1 MRKRRLWGKRG
12 WSLVVVFLALAGLA
26 WHFEAASRLDPE
38 VLKPRPG
45 PLVLDRTGRVLRLI
59 PEAQGGKLVTLPE
72 GDLPGLVAAAFV
84 AAEDQRFW
92 HHPGVD
98 PLAVVRAALS
108 NLSQGRV
115 VSGAST
121 ITQQLARL
129 AYPGPRTYYGK
140 LVEMAR
146 SLRIELALGKD
157 DILRRY
163 LDRVPMGNN
172 LMGVEAGARAY
183 FGKTAAKLNEAEAA
197 VLAALAKAP
206 GTLNPYGPRRE
217 RLLARQRWV
226 LARMARLG
234 YLSSQ
239 ELQVRQPDPFR
250 FQGRGSHAP
259 AFPFEAPHFVNLVLA
274 RETAASGPQSLKT
287 TLDLSLQQRTQAIVQ
302 SHRAR
307 LLKAGATQAA
317 AVIVANASREVLA
330 LVGSCAYGS
339 RDQGFN
345 NGATAWRSPGSTL
358 KPFLYALA
366 LDQGFTPASVLED
379 VERRYRTPRGEFIP
393 ANFDRVS
400 HGPVSFREALGNSL
414 NLSAVHLLN
423 LMGPENYYDTLAELG
438 LINRPEFRPGHYGLG
453 LVVGNP
459 EVSLLQLA
467 GAYACLAN
475 GGKYG
480 PLRLTLDAPRVEGT
494 PIFSPQAAYI
504 ISDILSDPMARSRI
518 FGGAAAMNPPYRL
531 AIKTG
536 TSTRYRDLWAVA
548 YTPGYTLAVWV
559 GNFNGR
565 PTADLSGAGA
575 AAPIVAD
582 LAEALFGGSSTPAFP
597 QPAGVVTAEVCNFS
611 GLQPGPG
618 CAHRRQELFMA
629 GTEPQAA
636 CSYHQ
641 AQEPWHRMPAGYAGW
656 LHQRFARG
664 GEGRFRL
671 AGFDQDLQKTFQGPV
686 TAASRTG
693 GMLPRRRGGALVL
706 GLPAPQLAGSYP
718 AARDGGLALGV
729 SISYPLPGDRFLL
742 PGNTEVIRVI
752 SKAQCREPLQAVTW
766 FVDGREVAATGPPYE
781 LPLDLGRGRHRLTVV
796 GPGGQ
801 GDTVEVAVQ

>member
-1 MRKRRLWGKRG
+1 MHKWLPSGRTAWRLAA
-12 WSLVVVFLALAGLA
+12 ALLIVTGLA
-26 WHFEAASRLDPE
+26 WHFEAVSRLDPE
-38 VLKPRPG
+38 ALTPTPG
-45 PLVLDRTGRVLRLI
+45 PLVLDRAGRVLRLA
-59 PEAQGGKLVTLPE
+59 PEAQGRKLVTLPD
-72 GDLPGLVAAAFV
+72 GSVPPLVAAAFV

-92 HHPGVD
+92 RHPGID
-98 PLAVVRAALS
+98 PLAIIRAAMS
-108 NLSQGRV
+108 NLSHGRI

-129 AYPGPRTYYGK
+129 TYPGPRTYYGK

-146 SLRIELALGKD
+146 SFRIELALSKD
-157 DILRRY
+157 EILRRY
-163 LDRVPMGNN
+163 LDRVPLGNN

-183 FGKTAAKLNEAEAA
+183 FGKTAAQLTAAEAA
-197 VLAALAKAP
+197 VLAALVKAP
-206 GTLNPYGPRRE
+206 GALNPYGPRWD

-234 YLSSQ
+234 YLSPQ
-239 ELQVRQPDPFR
+239 ELQARQADRVQFR
-250 FQGRGSHAP
+250 GRGPRPP

-274 RETAASGPQSLKT
+274 REKTAPPASQRIKT
-287 TLDLSLQQRTQAIVQ
+287 TLDLPLQRRAQAIVQ

-330 LVGSCAYGS
+330 LVGSCAYGP

-345 NGATAWRSPGSTL
+345 NGALAWRSPGSAL

-366 LDQGFTPASVLED
+366 LDQGYTPASVLED

-400 HGPVSFREALGNSL
+400 HGPISFREALGNSL

-423 LMGPENYYDTLAELG
+423 LIGPETYYDTLAELA
-438 LINRPEFRPGHYGLG
+438 LINRPEFNPEHYGLG

-467 GAYACLAN
+467 AAYACLGN
-475 GGKYG
+475 SGRFG
-480 PLRLTLDAPRVEGT
+480 PLRLTLDAPKEEGT
-494 PIFSPQAAYI
+494 ALFSPQAAFI
-504 ISDILSDPMARSRI
+504 ISDILSDPMARARI
-518 FGGAAAMNPPYRL
+518 FGGAAAMNQPYRM

-548 YTPGYTLAVWV
+548 YTPEYTLAVWV

-582 LAEALFGGSSTPAFP
+582 LAEALFAGSSPPGFRK
-597 QPAGVVTAEVCNFS
+597 PAGVVTAEVCAFS
-611 GLQPGPG
+611 GAKPGPG

-629 GTEPQAA
+629 GTEPQAV

-641 AQEPWHRMPAGYAGW
+641 PQEPWHRMPANYAGW
-656 LHQRFARG
+656 LHERFSKG

-671 AGFDQDLQKTFQGPV
+671 AEFDQDLRKTFQAPV
-686 TAASRTG
+686 PADPRAA
-693 GMLPRRRGGALVL
+693 PPPAGAH
-706 GLPAPQLAGSYP
+706 P
-718 AARDGGLALGV
+718 AARDGGLALRV

-742 PGNTEVIRVI
+742 PGDAEVIRVI
-752 SKAQCREPLQAVTW
+752 SKARSRDPLKAVTW

-781 LPLDLGRGRHRLTVV
+781 LPLDLSRGRHRLTVV